1 MIRRFGDAMCGL
13 HRACGDEECGFL
25 GSASKPWSTLC
36 QWFGLKT
43 TVTVYE
49 WVCLKITRTVFS
61 GLTLKLM
68 TTVFSGLTSK
78 PIATV
83 SLGLASKPVVSFL
96 VEPQNQCGRGFSGL
110 GVQTDSYSL
119 VICDLKSP

>member
-61 GLTLKLM
+61 GLALKLM
-68 TTVFSGLTSK
+68 ATVFSGLTSK

-83 SLGLASKPVVSFL
+83 SLGLTSKPVVSFL

-110 GVQTDSYSL
+110 GIQTNSYSL